1 MADDVLRKLQELAS
15 VPELTSGFNSQQE
28 CIAWAN
34 KVLPALVFNAEFR
47 QEFMAYQQNINTVGL
62 SGDLQASSLNQM
74 VSILGLAIADRQ
86 HQLSQQPQLVSD
98 ELLEYVDIFEDISG
112 RFIKGSTLH
121 LQLEDE
127 VYFKQKAMEVISLI
141 KDFLGD
147 KNQYTG
153 TIYHTLNYD
162 LGTYGPSL
170 HCVQTVKGVVLA
182 AQKEVRRKESQ
193 GLNGETVFK
202 EFMTDSVSVVNK
214 NGAEH
219 QNVKASV
226 QKNIIL
232 VTDIS
237 IPIETGDK
245 IIRVLPS
252 KVKEVF
258 EVVDP
263 GYHAGFGGIDAH
275 YQIKY
280 RRGIVTPQAP
290 PQVIPHQIFNLHG
303 DNARVNIHST
313 DSSTNVVNT
322 NSAELFSGL
331 LKLIDEQIEDA
342 KDRESLIA
350 TVEAMRQNQGTS
362 GFMACYQEFM
372 AVASDHITVFSPF
385 IPALTKLLSINS

>member
-1 MADDVLRKLQELAS
+1 MADDILKKLQELVS
-15 VPELTSGFNSQQE
+15 VPELTSGFKTQQD

-47 QEFMAYQQNINTVGL
+47 QEFMEYQQNINTVGL

-86 HQLSQQPQLVSD
+86 HLLSQQPQLISE

-112 RFIKGSTLH
+112 RFINGSTLH
-121 LQLEDE
+121 LQLDDE
-127 VYFKQKAMEVISLI
+127 VYFSQKTMEVISLI
-141 KDFLGD
+141 KDYLGE

-153 TIYHTLNYD
+153 PIYHTLNYD
-162 LGTYGPSL
+162 MGTYGPSL
-170 HCVQTVKGVVLA
+170 HCVQSVKGFILA
-182 AQKEVRRKESQ
+182 AHKEIKRKESRNAH
-193 GLNGETVFK
+193 GGNMFK
-202 EFMTDSVSVVNK
+202 EFMTDSVSIVNK
-214 NGAEH
+214 NGTEH

-237 IPIETGDK
+237 IPIESGDK
-245 IIRVLPS
+245 IVRVLPS

-280 RRGIVTPQAP
+280 RRGVDAPVAHPQT
-290 PQVIPHQIFNLHG
+290 IPHQIFNLHG
-303 DNARVNIHST
+303 DNARVNFHST
-313 DSSTNVVNT
+313 DSSTNIVNT
-322 NSAELFSGL
+322 NSAELFNGL
-331 LKLIDEQIEDA
+331 LKLIEEQIKNA
-342 KDRESLIA
+342 NDRNSLIA
-350 TVEAMRQNQGTS
+350 TVEAMRQSQGTS
-362 GFMACYQEFM
+362 GFMSCYQEFM
-372 AVASDHITVFSPF
+372 AVASDHISVFGPLL
-385 IPALTKLLSINS
+385 PALTKMLIPG